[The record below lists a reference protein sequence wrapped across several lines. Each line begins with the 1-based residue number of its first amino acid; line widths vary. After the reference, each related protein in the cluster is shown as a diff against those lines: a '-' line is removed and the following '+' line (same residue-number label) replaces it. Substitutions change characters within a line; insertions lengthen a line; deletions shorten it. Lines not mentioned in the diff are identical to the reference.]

1 MNINFG
7 NIDSPYIIK
16 VISKYD
22 PNKDDYTTIQQTVTM
37 QTTINEYTF
46 EASYDNTIAF
56 STSSGQDKVTC
67 LLKNFIKSEITY
79 GKMYSK
85 YK

>member
-56 STSSGQDKVTC
+56 LQVQVKDKVTC
-67 LLKNFIKSEITY
+67 LLKNL
-79 GKMYSK
+79 
-85 YK
+85 